1 MGFIREVEGT
11 NSHYAFV
18 FRIHAIGIARIA
30 VSDAMTIVSAESYAQ
45 ARNSVVIQTKRYA
58 ILIGNVELQ
67 WRLMAFLYPADIGEV
82 VGIQTCHELRLVSE
96 VFISAPQRY
105 TRLVPRTGHDSTL
118 TLRTIDGEETQR
130 FVMGVSQADRH
141 HDMSS
146 ADVDGTRE
154 RFLNPEL
161 LQLYLTTFLGLLF
174 PFSAF
179 FVFLLVSNAVS
190 SVLELNLGTERPAL
204 AEVVT

>member
-1 MGFIREVEGT
+1 
-11 NSHYAFV
+11 
-18 FRIHAIGIARIA
+18 
-30 VSDAMTIVSAESYAQ
+30 
-45 ARNSVVIQTKRYA
+45 
-58 ILIGNVELQ
+58 
-67 WRLMAFLYPADIGEV
+67 MAFLNPPDVGEV
-82 VGIQTCHELRLVSE
+82 VGIQTCHELRLVAE
-96 VFISAPQRY
+96 VLISAPQRY
-105 TRLVPRTGHDSTL
+105 ARLMPRTGHDSAL

-130 FVMGVSQADRH
+130 FVMGVGQADRH
-141 HDMSS
+141 HDMSC

-161 LQLYLTTFLGLLF
+161 FQFYLTAFLGLLF

-179 FVFLLVSNAVS
+179 LVFLLVSNAVS